1 MNKDSG
7 MSKVSIIIPV
17 YQTEDYIEECV
28 RSYLAQTHE
37 DLEVL
42 LIDDGSTDGSG
53 RICDELAAKDAR
65 VRVIHQQNGGVSKAR
80 NRGLQEA
87 TGDFI
92 VFGDSDDWVD
102 ANLLEW
108 LLAKR
113 KASGADV
120 VCHAYAREL
129 KEGTEYPSKALP
141 KTFMTA
147 DEYIAGSLGESS
159 GMILSACL
167 ALYPAEA
174 AKALRFRE
182 DLPYGEDSLYL
193 CTLLSRIS
201 SVYYEP
207 EALYHYRVIREG
219 NTLGTTSLAKLEK
232 VISASRAM
240 AAVWEKTP
248 GSAWHYLLRL
258 VADNEIEAAR
268 QAHAEGNKTAFI
280 RHRNEARKLASRISR
295 FSDIPAKARLRRCL
309 SAASPILGVGL
320 YNRMRGFES

>member
-1 MNKDSG
+1 MQALYHKSVDDR
-7 MSKVSIIIPV
+7 VFQI
-17 YQTEDYIEECV
+17 
-28 RSYLAQTHE
+28 L
-37 DLEVL
+37 DLLVQDHDFFIRGDQLPLCLLGLFFRFLRLGVGLFSAFL

-65 VRVIHQQNGGVSKAR
+65 VRVIHQPNGGVSKAR

-108 LLAKR
+108 LLAKQ

-219 NTLGTTSLAKLEK
+219 NTLGTTSLAKLEL
-232 VISASRAM
+232 SEYHA
-240 AAVWEKTP
+240 
-248 GSAWHYLLRL
+248 L
-258 VADNEIEAAR
+258 V
-268 QAHAEGNKTAFI
+268 
-280 RHRNEARKLASRISR
+280 S
-295 FSDIPAKARLRRCL
+295 PV
-309 SAASPILGVGL
+309 ASPKRERL
-320 YNRMRGFES
+320 